1 MIRVDEQAAQTRPT
15 SIDVTERLASEH
27 QQTEFELENLK
38 EKHRILEE
46 KLSKLSMYTPG
57 GVADDKENL
66 ANFNNLFANEKRD
79 KSADMERESTG
90 YVAT

>member
-1 MIRVDEQAAQTRPT
+1 MIRVDEQQAQTRPT

-27 QQTEFELENLK
+27 QKTEFELENLK

-46 KLSKLSMYTPG
+46 KLSKLSMYTP
-57 GVADDKENL
+57 VSADDKENR
-66 ANFNNLFANEKRD
+66 ANLNNLFANDKRD
-79 KSADMERESTG
+79 KSVDMEKESTG